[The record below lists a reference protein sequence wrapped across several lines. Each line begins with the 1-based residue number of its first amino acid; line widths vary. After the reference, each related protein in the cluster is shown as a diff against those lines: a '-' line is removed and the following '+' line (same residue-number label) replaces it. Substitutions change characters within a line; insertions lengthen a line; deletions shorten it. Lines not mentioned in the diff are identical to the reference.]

1 MPACLITRGLP
12 AILLPLLSACGSSG
26 LVTAFPTSLDFG
38 TVDFIAD
45 TPSGGYAPTALT
57 VRNGGET
64 ELGVTVTGLDFE
76 RLCVD
81 GFAASPIDI
90 GTLSPG
96 SSYVFTVGVCGY
108 DREGGER
115 DTLVSGAFSI
125 DADGAE
131 PVAVPWSF
139 TPTLGLGGDS
149 G

>member
-1 MPACLITRGLP
+1 MPACLIPRSLAAVG
-12 AILLPLLSACGSSG
+12 LPLLSACGSAG

-38 TVDFIAD
+38 AVDFLD
-45 TPSGGYAPTALT
+45 DVPSGGFAPTVLT
-57 VRNGGET
+57 VRNGGEADLAIALT
-64 ELGVTVTGLDFE
+64 DVDFE
-76 RLCVD
+76 RLCVA

-96 SSYVFTVGVCGY
+96 SSYVLTVGVCGY

-115 DTLVSGAFSI
+115 DTLVSGAFTI
-125 DADGAE
+125 EADGAE
-131 PVAVPWSF
+131 PVVVPWSF